1 MCSWPRGG
9 NLTVDYFRPM
19 TIDWE
24 TPSIVGRCPAK
35 RRSKKRRL
43 ELTRGNEDEIDRG
56 EAAGVANPKLAGV
69 VF

>member
-1 MCSWPRGG
+1 
-9 NLTVDYFRPM
+9 LVD
-19 TIDWE
+19 
-24 TPSIVGRCPAK
+24 AL
-35 RRSKKRRL
+35 RSEDRKKRRL